1 MLFRSIGQKLDRG
14 IARVNGLF
22 ADTGERAQN
31 KVAAVGDKVQG
42 TTREL
47 NNRAVDA
54 FDTGAA
60 KVDAAGQAVRERAAA
75 VGTGVSDAAITAS
88 IKTDLLKDPYLS
100 AAKVEVDTTE
110 GVVTLRGSAA
120 SDASRERA
128 GRMAAAVAG
137 VKQVNNQLL
146 VGSSSADAR

>member
-1 MLFRSIGQKLDRG
+1 
-14 IARVNGLF
+14 
-22 ADTGERAQN
+22 
-31 KVAAVGDKVQG
+31 
-42 TTREL
+42 
-47 NNRAVDA
+47 
-54 FDTGAA
+54 
-60 KVDAAGQAVRERAAA
+60 
-75 VGTGVSDAAITAS
+75 VSDAAITAS

-100 AAKVEVDTTE
+100 AAKVEVETAQ

-146 VGSSSADAR
+146 VGSSSAAR